1 MDHKNI
7 HLAQVFPSC
16 HERSNRR
23 GKQESWYTKYNSEV
37 WCVSFFV
44 GDCSVEFVFLQNHV
58 FTRHCFSYPSQVVG
72 IERGPY
78 IWTIKV
84 AKKKGHI
91 IQIFDD
97 VTWILTEKDSPLS
110 NSVWSVADNENQK
123 SLLIARILL
132 LLHINMFSDY
142 MNHTIPH
149 HVIIVKVFQASPDPG
164 PVRPGKS
171 AEILLT

>member
-1 MDHKNI
+1 MTVQLSLFFYKITYSHVI
-7 HLAQVFPSC
+7 VFHILPSC
-16 HERSNRR
+16 
-23 GKQESWYTKYNSEV
+23 Y
-37 WCVSFFV
+37 
-44 GDCSVEFVFLQNHV
+44 
-58 FTRHCFSYPSQVVG
+58 

-123 SLLIARILL
+123 SLLIARVLL